1 MLSHRDGNV
10 ARLFCAYC
18 VSRWTGAALQA
29 GPIADLFIALMPG
42 MIVIHHLY
50 KPASATRLAEGMV
63 AFAAAQPG
71 GAKNSSATPS
81 GSRKLNPEP

>member
-29 GPIADLFIALMPG
+29 GAIADLLIALMPG
-42 MIVIHHLY
+42 MSVIHHL
-50 KPASATRLAEGMV
+50 
-63 AFAAAQPG
+63 
-71 GAKNSSATPS
+71 
-81 GSRKLNPEP
+81 